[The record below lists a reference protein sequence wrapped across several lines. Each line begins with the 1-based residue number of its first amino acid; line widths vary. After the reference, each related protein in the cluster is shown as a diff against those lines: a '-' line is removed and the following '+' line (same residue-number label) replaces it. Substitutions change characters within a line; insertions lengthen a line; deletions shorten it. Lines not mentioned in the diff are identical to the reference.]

1 MRTYDFDAQE
11 LGLTQAAISELV
23 GGTAEENA
31 VITRG
36 ILAGELHGAKRDA
49 VLLNAAFALSTE
61 CGDLAAGLEEART
74 SIDSGA
80 AQRVLDAYI
89 QKTQSYGA

>member
-1 MRTYDFDAQE
+1 MCIRD
-11 LGLTQAAISELV
+11 SLV
-23 GGTAEENA
+23 GGSAEENA

-36 ILAGELHGAKRDA
+36 ILRGELHGPKRDA

-61 CGDLAAGLEEART
+61 CGDLPAGLEEART

-80 AQRVLDAYI
+80 AFRVLNSYI
-89 QKTQSYGA
+89 ELTRSFLSD